1 MDENKDVVVETET
14 VETPDTG
21 IETLRAE
28 LERLKAENGK
38 LKSAQ
43 SNASADASKYKKAL
57 QERMTAQERE
67 AAETKEL
74 IEQLKAK
81 NAALERSQ
89 LLAEQET
96 MYVGLGFDSATAKRA
111 AAAFYDRDS
120 NSLAESIRDFITAHD
135 KALAADAVRNTP
147 RPGVSAGE
155 PAAKVTKEQFEK
167 MGYSDRVKLYNED
180 PELYNNLSGKE

>member
-1 MDENKDVVVETET
+1 MEENNAVVETTET
-14 VETPDTG
+14 VETSTPDL
-21 IETLRAE
+21 ETLRTE
-28 LERLKAENGK
+28 LERLKSENNK

-89 LLAEQET
+89 QLAEQET
-96 MYVGLGFDSATAKRA
+96 MYVGLGFDTATAKKA

-120 NSLAESIRDFITAHD
+120 SSLAESIRDFITAHD

-147 RPGVSAGE
+147 RPGTSAGE
-155 PAAKVTKEQFEK
+155 PTAKVTKEQFEK
-167 MGYSDRVKLYNED
+167 MGYTERVALFNED
-180 PELYNNLSGKE
+180 PELYTKLSGKE